1 MYLMILQL
9 QEYTITVRSL
19 RLVDGGSFVDL
30 DDEVADVLDDK
41 EAVCMISI
49 SVLCC
54 YGDCKQVLADFDLIG
69 DSLST
74 SSQESGTLL
83 PSMAPVGGRV
93 KPQHQQQMAAAHSGQ
108 SDGNSN
114 LLSVSS
120 TSNPSLVDHDETM
133 LSSDLSSW
141 TPSSSSA
148 AMLTE
153 NDIHDMLWRHDQR
166 AVPNSADR
174 SSRTASFSSSQSERF
189 VPSESAHN
197 SSSST
202 AREMA
207 VDGPLRTS
215 RSSYTEALSEGRL
228 RLPLNDARSR
238 NSYAGP
244 GIYERERRYEE
255 PYSRQHVRKP
265 YHPMDQ
271 MPPVDYIRYRM
282 RSGGYHANSRST
294 ENFQQRMSMMPRHN
308 SSTVLQSRLA
318 EDSAAYQPR
327 YEEPGVDN
335 FLSQPPYFNE
345 RHANE
350 PSGYALSQP
359 AHTFRSGRPSVV
371 HAADLDPNS
380 EAPHLRH
387 LSQDDHS
394 SRSDTPTYRT
404 SPVPHGM
411 RLDAATYHGNRML
424 RFSDNEEDNCSTTSD
439 IAADDSNKLPSSSPN
454 KWVCVCVL
462 VCSVCGYVVCVR
474 VCVVCICVCSVCVFC
489 VCVRA
494 CVHTTYVHVCM

>member
-1 MYLMILQL
+1 M
-9 QEYTITVRSL
+9 
-19 RLVDGGSFVDL
+19 
-30 DDEVADVLDDK
+30 
-41 EAVCMISI
+41 
-49 SVLCC
+49 LCC
-54 YGDCKQVLADFDLIG
+54 YGNCKQVLADFDLIS

-93 KPQHQQQMAAAHSGQ
+93 KPPHQQMAAVHSGQ

-148 AMLTE
+148 MLTE
-153 NDIHDMLWRHDQR
+153 NDIHDVLWRHDQR
-166 AVPNSADR
+166 TVPSSADR
-174 SSRTASFSSSQSERF
+174 SSRTASYSNAQSERL
-189 VPSESAHN
+189 ESAHN
-197 SSSST
+197 SSGSNT
-202 AREMA
+202 TREMA
-207 VDGPLRTS
+207 VDGPLRTN
-215 RSSYTEALSEGRL
+215 RSSYTEALGEGRL

-244 GIYERERRYEE
+244 GIYERERRFEE
-255 PYSRQHVRKP
+255 PYPRQHIRKP
-265 YHPMDQ
+265 YHPIDQ
-271 MPPVDYIRYRM
+271 MPPVDYIRFRM
-282 RSGGYHANSRST
+282 QRGGYHANSRST
-294 ENFQQRMSMMPRHN
+294 ENFQQRMSMMSRHN

-318 EDSAAYQPR
+318 EDSAAYQAR
-327 YEEPGVDN
+327 YEEPGVDY
-335 FLSQPPYFNE
+335 FLSQPPYFSE

-439 IAADDSNKLPSSSPN
+439 LAVDESSKQLSSSPN
-454 KWVCVCVL
+454 K
-462 VCSVCGYVVCVR
+462 
-474 VCVVCICVCSVCVFC
+474 
-489 VCVRA
+489 
-494 CVHTTYVHVCM
+494 

>member
-1 MYLMILQL
+1 MA
-9 QEYTITVRSL
+9 TVH
-19 RLVDGGSFVDL
+19 
-30 DDEVADVLDDK
+30 A
-41 EAVCMISI
+41 SI
-49 SVLCC
+49 MN
-54 YGDCKQVLADFDLIG
+54 YGNYKQVLADFDLIG

-93 KPQHQQQMAAAHSGQ
+93 KLPRQQQMVGAHSGQ
-108 SDGNSN
+108 SDAASN

-120 TSNPSLVDHDETM
+120 TSNPSLVDHDESM
-133 LSSDLSSW
+133 VSGDLSSW
-141 TPSSSSA
+141 TPSSST

-153 NDIHDMLWRHDQR
+153 NDIPDVLWRHEQH
-166 AVPNSADR
+166 ST
-174 SSRTASFSSSQSERF
+174 SSNRTASFSNSQSERF
-189 VPSESAHN
+189 TPSESAAHN
-197 SSSST
+197 SSSSGNV

-207 VDGPLRTS
+207 VDGPLRTN
-215 RSSYTEALSEGRL
+215 RSSYTEAVSEGRL
-228 RLPLNDARSR
+228 RLPLSDSRSR

-244 GIYERERRYEE
+244 GIFERERRYEE
-255 PYSRQHVRKP
+255 QFPRQHIRKS
-265 YHPMDQ
+265 YHPMEQ
-271 MPPVDYIRYRM
+271 IPAADYVRYRM
-282 RSGGYHANSRST
+282 RSGGYHANSRSS
-294 ENFQQRMSMMPRHN
+294 ENFQQRIGMMPRHN
-308 SSTVLQSRLA
+308 SATVLQSRLA
-318 EDSAAYQPR
+318 EDSTTYQPR
-327 YEEPGVDN
+327 YEEPGVDY

-439 IAADDSNKLPSSSPN
+439 LAADESSKQPSSSLN
-454 KWVCVCVL
+454 K
-462 VCSVCGYVVCVR
+462 
-474 VCVVCICVCSVCVFC
+474 
-489 VCVRA
+489 
-494 CVHTTYVHVCM
+494 

>member
-1 MYLMILQL
+1 M
-9 QEYTITVRSL
+9 
-19 RLVDGGSFVDL
+19 
-30 DDEVADVLDDK
+30 
-41 EAVCMISI
+41 
-49 SVLCC
+49 
-54 YGDCKQVLADFDLIG
+54 
-69 DSLST
+69 
-74 SSQESGTLL
+74 
-83 PSMAPVGGRV
+83 
-93 KPQHQQQMAAAHSGQ
+93 KPPHQQMAASHSGQ

-120 TSNPSLVDHDETM
+120 TSNPSLGEHDETM
-133 LSSDLSSW
+133 LSGDLSW

-148 AMLTE
+148 ILTE
-153 NDIHDMLWRHDQR
+153 NDIHDVLWRHDQR
-166 AVPNSADR
+166 TVPSSANHT
-174 SSRTASFSSSQSERF
+174 SRAASYSNTQSDRF
-189 VPSESAHN
+189 VSSESALN
-197 SSSST
+197 SSSSNV
-202 AREMA
+202 REMA

-215 RSSYTEALSEGRL
+215 RSSYSEALSEGRL
-228 RLPLNDARSR
+228 RLPLNDSRSR

-244 GIYERERRYEE
+244 GVYERERRFEE
-255 PYSRQHVRKP
+255 PYPRQHVRKP
-265 YHPMDQ
+265 FHPMDQ
-271 MPPVDYIRYRM
+271 MPPVDYLRYRM

-294 ENFQQRMSMMPRHN
+294 ESFQQHISIMPRHN

-318 EDSAAYQPR
+318 EDNSAYQSR
-327 YEEPGVDN
+327 YEEPGVDY

-439 IAADDSNKLPSSSPN
+439 LAVDESNKQLSSSPN
-454 KWVCVCVL
+454 K
-462 VCSVCGYVVCVR
+462 
-474 VCVVCICVCSVCVFC
+474 
-489 VCVRA
+489 
-494 CVHTTYVHVCM
+494 